1 MTDARALLSALQQ
14 ADSFFPGGGVS
25 FSWGLEGLYRV
36 GLLKDPEALARI
48 LRGQLRHR
56 WATCDRPVLLAA
68 CAADGDV
75 RELGRID
82 RLLEAVT
89 LPRELRDGS
98 KRAGCALLSTHA
110 RLATPGALQYRE
122 AIESGAALGH
132 LPVVQGCIWTA
143 LGIAPGAASLMSG
156 YLICIG
162 FLSAAVR
169 LGALGHL
176 DAQRILAALQPLIS
190 ELASTPA
197 LPIKAISSFTPAI
210 DIGSMHHER
219 AEVRLFAN

>member
-1 MTDARALLSALQQ
+1 MTDGRAFLGALQQ

-25 FSWGLEGLYRV
+25 FSWGLEGLYRG
-36 GLLKDPEALARI
+36 GLMKDPEALARI

-68 CAADGDV
+68 CAGRDDV
-75 RELGRID
+75 GELGRID
-82 RLLEAVT
+82 RLVEAVT

-110 RLATPGALQYRE
+110 RLATPGASQYRA
-122 AIESGAALGH
+122 AIESGTALGH
-132 LPVVQGCIWTA
+132 LPVVQGCIWSA
-143 LGIAPGAASLMSG
+143 LGIDPGAASLMSG
-156 YLICIG
+156 YLMCIG
-162 FLSAAVR
+162 FLGAAVR

-176 DAQRILAALQPLIS
+176 DAQRILGALLPLIS
-190 ELASTPA
+190 ELASTP
-197 LPIKAISSFTPAI
+197 PRPVEAISSFTPTI